1 MAITLKTSP
10 SIPHDVTEILVSIV
24 TVNYNGASTLPR
36 LLSGV
41 GTLLDENPDFEHVI
55 IDGASSDDS
64 VRLFKEHAS
73 RHANVILISER
84 DHGIYDAMNKGVRR
98 ARGRY
103 FIHLNSDDQ
112 AIYPERWRT
121 IAMCLREKGPL
132 ILATP
137 VPIVRE
143 ERILRVLPGRPFSSL
158 HRRFGYHFPHQG
170 TFFARE
176 LFERTNG
183 YSTTIGYIADKIF
196 CYQLLDELSDV
207 QVEYLGETIA
217 VQHAGGISSNS
228 SLAPLKTLWLALK
241 STRHVRY
248 RNPWVRALLNPVFKI
263 VNKAKR

>member
-1 MAITLKTSP
+1 MITRHTSASTP
-10 SIPHDVTEILVSIV
+10 CAPTGILVSIV

-41 GTLLDENPDFEHVI
+41 GTLLDGNPDFEHVI
-55 IDGASSDDS
+55 IDGESSDDS

-84 DHGIYDAMNKGVRR
+84 DHGIYDAMNKGVRKV
-98 ARGRY
+98 RGRY

-112 AIYPERWRT
+112 AIHPERWQTMAAR
-121 IAMCLREKGPL
+121 LREQAPL
-132 ILATP
+132 ILVTP
-137 VPIVRE
+137 VPIMRQ
-143 ERILRVLPGRPFSSL
+143 ERTLRVLPGRPYSRL

-183 YSTTIGYIADKIF
+183 YSTAIGYIADKIF

-207 QVEYLGETIA
+207 QVEYRVETIA
-217 VQHAGGISSNS
+217 VQYAGGISSSS
-228 SLAPLKTLWLALK
+228 SLTPFKTLWLALK
-241 STRHVRY
+241 SARHVRY

-263 VNKAKR
+263 VNWTKR